1 MKTNHIFAVMDCLCS
16 SLFLPFIFHFKEG
29 KYVSKSH

>member
-16 SLFLPFIFHFKEG
+16 SLFNVYQFKEG

>member
-16 SLFLPFIFHFKEG
+16 SLFTVYQYKEG
-29 KYVSKSH
+29 KYV